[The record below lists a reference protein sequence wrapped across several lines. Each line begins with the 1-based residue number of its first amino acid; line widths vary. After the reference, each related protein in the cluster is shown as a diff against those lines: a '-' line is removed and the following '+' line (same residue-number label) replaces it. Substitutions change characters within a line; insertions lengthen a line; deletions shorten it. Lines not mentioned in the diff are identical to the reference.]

1 MPPLFTALHSR
12 IVRIRCFLQSKPVIR
27 SCRRRDLPAF
37 CALLTRYFRED
48 LHLPLSTEQAQ
59 ELAEDIYAEVR
70 IGVPLE
76 LAFWGGEPVGF
87 IDYQTDHPAS
97 SWCFHPGWGCIRE
110 LYVTPEHRRH
120 GVARA
125 LIARAEAAAKRTGT
139 PMLYLT
145 ADDAI
150 PFWEHL
156 GFVRSGRINE
166 KNGLEELEKPL

>member
-1 MPPLFTALHSR
+1 MPPFFSALSDR
-12 IVRIRCFLQSKPVIR
+12 IARQWAALRVRPTVRP
-27 SCRRRDLPAF
+27 CRRQDLPAF
-37 CALLTRYFRED
+37 QDLLLRYFRED
-48 LHLPLSTEQAQ
+48 LHLPLTDEQAQ
-59 ELAEDIYAEVR
+59 ELAEDIYAETR
-70 IGVPLE
+70 IGVPLDI
-76 LAFWGGEPVGF
+76 AFFNGEAVGF

-97 SWCFHPGWGCIRE
+97 SWCFHEGWGCIRE
-110 LYVTPEHRRH
+110 LYVAPEHRSR
-120 GVARA
+120 GAARA
-125 LIARAEAAAKRTGT
+125 LIARAEAAAKRTNA